1 MINNNTIGIDIGGTK
16 IAIGLVDSKGSV
28 LKKIEF
34 ETVRNKS
41 FQDAVDKIINGL
53 KKLEV
58 KKVGKVGIGV
68 AGQIDS
74 DNGIIVHSPNIP
86 SWRNVPVISTIEN
99 KLAREFKKRLSF
111 KIKIANDANC
121 FVLAEN
127 QSGAG
132 KNCRVML
139 GLTLGT
145 GLGGGLIIDDKIYEG
160 QGFATEPGH
169 MIIEE
174 EGRKCTCG
182 MRGCLENY
190 TSGRAIEEEYFNK
203 TKKNLSAIKIEE
215 EAIKEGKK
223 SVANNVYKEAGK
235 YLGIGISNLV
245 NVLDP
250 DIVIIGGGLGKSD
263 LLFKEARKE
272 ASKNIFFKK
281 RKINIKKAKLSDDA
295 GIVGAAELVR

>member
-127 QSGAG
+127 QYGAG